1 MSVSLRLAGIASDS
15 IVDGPGLRYTIF
27 CQGCDHR
34 CEGCH
39 NPETWDFDAGYDL
52 DIETILKEIDENPL
66 LDGVT
71 FSGGDPVFQAEPFS
85 ILAAKVK
92 ARNLNVVL
100 YTGFTYEQLVEMS
113 QNDENVS
120 NLLKN
125 TDLLVDGRF
134 ELSLR
139 DLTLPFRGSSNQRII
154 DMNKTRESGTL
165 VLDTRYHT

>member
-27 CQGCDHR
+27 CQGCDHH

-71 FSGGDPVFQAEPFS
+71 FSGGDPVLQAEPFS

>member
-27 CQGCDHR
+27 CQGCVHH

-71 FSGGDPVFQAEPFS
+71 FSGGDPVLQAEPFS

-100 YTGFTYEQLVEMS
+100 YTGFTYEQLIEMS

-120 NLLKN
+120 SLLKN

-134 ELSLR
+134 EFSLR

-154 DMNKTRESGTL
+154 DMNKTRESGVL
-165 VLDTRYHT
+165 VLDPRYHA